1 MSEIQQYVIFAINEQ
16 VYGIEILKIK
26 EVVSYRKITPLP
38 NMVGFIKGII
48 NLRGIVLPVF
58 DLREKFGLSETTY
71 TPFHIIVVMEI
82 SGRVMGV
89 IVDEIS
95 DVVELIPEEVQA
107 TSNLPPDVQAEYI
120 KGIGKKEKE
129 HELIILLNVDRLLSP
144 EELEI
149 LDAT

>member
-1 MSEIQQYVIFAINEQ
+1 MSETQQYVIFSLNEQ

-26 EVVSYRKITPLP
+26 EVISYRKITPLP

-58 DLREKFGLSETTY
+58 DLREKFSLSETTY
-71 TPFHIIVVMEI
+71 TPFHTIIVMEI

-95 DVVELIPEEVQA
+95 DVVELVPEEVQA

-120 KGIGKKEKE
+120 KGIGKKEDDY
-129 HELIILLNVDRLLSP
+129 ELIVLLNVDRVLSP

-149 LDAT
+149 IDAT

>member
-1 MSEIQQYVIFAINEQ
+1 MSEIQQYVIFSLNEQ
-16 VYGIEILKIK
+16 IYGIEILKIK

-38 NMVGFIKGII
+38 NMIGFIKGII

-58 DLREKFGLSETTY
+58 DLREKFNLSRTTY
-71 TPFHIIVVMEI
+71 TPFHIIIVMEL
-82 SGRVMGV
+82 SGRIMGV

-95 DVVELIPEEVQA
+95 DVVELLPEEVQPP
-107 TSNLPPDVQAEYI
+107 SNLPPDVQAEYI
-120 KGIGKKEKE
+120 KGIGEKE
-129 HELIILLNVDRLLSP
+129 YELIVLLDVDRLLSP

>member
-1 MSEIQQYVIFAINEQ
+1 MSEIQQYVVFLLNDQI
-16 VYGIEILKIK
+16 YGIEVPMIK

-48 NLRGIVLPVF
+48 NLRGVVLPVF
-58 DLREKFGLSETTY
+58 DLRDKFNLPETTY
-71 TPFHIIVVMEI
+71 TPFHIIIVMEI
-82 SGRVMGV
+82 SGRAMGV

-95 DVVELIPEEVQA
+95 DVVELTPDEIQDP
-107 TSNLPPDVQAEYI
+107 SNLPPDIQAEYI
-120 KGIGKKEKE
+120 KGIGKKE
-129 HELIILLNVDRLLSP
+129 HELIVLLDIDRLLSA

>member
-1 MSEIQQYVIFAINEQ
+1 
-16 VYGIEILKIK
+16 
-26 EVVSYRKITPLP
+26 
-38 NMVGFIKGII
+38 
-48 NLRGIVLPVF
+48 
-58 DLREKFGLSETTY
+58 
-71 TPFHIIVVMEI
+71 
-82 SGRVMGV
+82 MGV

-129 HELIILLNVDRLLSP
+129 YELIIMLDVDRLLSP

-149 LDAT
+149 LDATT

>member
-1 MSEIQQYVIFAINEQ
+1 MSEIQQYVVFSLNEQ
-16 VYGIEILKIK
+16 IYGIEVPKIK

-48 NLRGIVLPVF
+48 NLRGVVLPVF
-58 DLREKFGLSETTY
+58 DLREKFNLSETTY
-71 TPFHIIVVMEI
+71 TPFHIIIVMEI
-82 SGRVMGV
+82 SGRAMGV

-95 DVVELIPEEVQA
+95 DVVELSPDEVQA
-107 TSNLPPDVQAEYI
+107 SSNLPPDVQAEYI
-120 KGIGKKEKE
+120 KGIGKKE
-129 HELIILLNVDRLLSP
+129 HELIVLLDVDRLLSS

>member
-1 MSEIQQYVIFAINEQ
+1 MSEIQQYVVFLLNEQ
-16 VYGIEILKIK
+16 IYGIEVPKIK

-48 NLRGIVLPVF
+48 NLRGVVLPVF
-58 DLREKFGLSETTY
+58 DLREKFNLSETTY
-71 TPFHIIVVMEI
+71 TPFHIIIVMEI
-82 SGRVMGV
+82 SGRAMGV

-95 DVVELIPEEVQA
+95 DVVELSPEEVQA
-107 TSNLPPDVQAEYI
+107 PSNLPPNVQTEYI
-120 KGIGKKEKE
+120 EGIGKKE
-129 HELIILLNVDRLLSP
+129 HELIVLLDVDRLLSP

>member
-1 MSEIQQYVIFAINEQ
+1 MSDIQQYVVFLLNEQ
-16 VYGIEILKIK
+16 IYGIEVPKIK

-58 DLREKFGLSETTY
+58 DLREKFNLSETTY
-71 TPFHIIVVMEI
+71 TPFHIIIVMEI
-82 SGRVMGV
+82 SGRAMGV

-95 DVVELIPEEVQA
+95 DVVELSPEEVQA
-107 TSNLPPDVQAEYI
+107 PSNLPPDVQAEYI
-120 KGIGKKEKE
+120 KGIGKKD
-129 HELIILLNVDRLLSP
+129 HELIVLLDVDRLLSP